1 MIILNNQDKKEIY
14 NLTYERAIGIAFS
27 DEVARAYIE
36 KGYACIQVSKE
47 DGAGY
52 DADFLVYD
60 EDEIDEDMI
69 EHVYNRHY
77 KICCKVLET
86 ERTFVREIGVD
97 DYDALKALY
106 DYPEVTE
113 FLEPLFDKEK
123 ELQYQRD
130 YYDNIYSFYDFGMWG
145 VFNKETGKLIGRC
158 GIDPHEHGI
167 ELGYIISPE
176 YHRQGFAY
184 EVCLAIIEYAKEIGI
199 PELLVKVDNENIAS
213 VALAKKLGFEFL
225 ENDFYKLNL

>member
-1 MIILNNQDKKEIY
+1 MIILNNQDKNEIY
-14 NLTYERAIGIAFS
+14 NLTYEKAIGIAFS

-36 KGYACIQVSKE
+36 RGYACIQVSKE

-52 DADFLVYD
+52 DADLLVYD
-60 EDEIDEDMI
+60 EDELDEDMI

-77 KICCKVLET
+77 KICCEVLET
-86 ERTFVREIGVD
+86 ERTLVREIGVD
-97 DYDALKALY
+97 DYDSLKELY

-145 VFNKETGKLIGRC
+145 VFDKKTGKMIGRC

-176 YHRQGFAY
+176 FQRRGLAY
-184 EVCLAIIEYAKEIGI
+184 EVCTAIIEHARKMDI
-199 PELLVKVDNENIAS
+199 PELFVKVDKENMAS
-213 VALAKKLGFEFL
+213 IALAKKLGFEYL
-225 ENDFYKLNL
+225 EDEFYKLNL